1 MLYAVTFE
9 ATVSTISPL
18 THQLLEYSRIIGV
31 YSRVIK
37 LLYYENI
44 QLFVV
49 GKDGVEPSLS
59 RTCSLYMSVCQFN
72 HSPKKTPRTF
82 TSYLVTHPLIVARL
96 IGKSRHNWTRTNKL
110 SSKN

>member
-49 GKDGVEPSLS
+49 GKDGVEP
-59 RTCSLYMSVCQFN
+59 
-72 HSPKKTPRTF
+72 
-82 TSYLVTHPLIVARL
+82 
-96 IGKSRHNWTRTNKL
+96 
-110 SSKN
+110 